1 MSSNVRFPTQCRNPS
16 PHEFSAQAIPR
27 QRKGA
32 QRPILELKNGPLLN
46 AAENE
51 WFAAEK
57 SRIANFAT
65 STSDTPPKPI
75 HAGEGERVGP
85 AANNGLCPP
94 ALPPRQIRGRLR
106 HVHLEG

>member
-1 MSSNVRFPTQCRNPS
+1 MQKPLPVRSRHKPS
-16 PHEFSAQAIPR
+16 LSREKALS
-27 QRKGA
+27 G
-32 QRPILELKNGPLLN
+32 PILELKNGPLLN
-46 AAENE
+46 AAESE

-65 STSDTPPKPI
+65 STDTPPKPI
-75 HAGEGERVGP
+75 HAGEGERVGQ
-85 AANNGLCPP
+85 AANNGLCLP